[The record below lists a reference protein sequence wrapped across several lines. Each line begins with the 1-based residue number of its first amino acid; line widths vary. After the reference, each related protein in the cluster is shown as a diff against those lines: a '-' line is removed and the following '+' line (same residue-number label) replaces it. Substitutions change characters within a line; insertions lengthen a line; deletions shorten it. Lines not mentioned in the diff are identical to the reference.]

1 MKPHLKLFL
10 LALAL
15 LPPSSPAQ
23 QGLAAQTWGQ
33 TIGETHRIHP
43 KAHHLADLPLGP
55 FANLPEGGLITVENS
70 DASRHAL
77 ISTDDAKTWQQI
89 PLFAEPDKF
98 TVSYERAL
106 FRTKEGTTIVSFM
119 NSVERSGWNWNP
131 AIHDSPEA
139 KLPNYVIRSLDD
151 GRTWLP
157 PQKMHEDWTGA
168 IRDMIQ
174 LNDGSVVFTSQK
186 LLHNP
191 GRHATLTYAS
201 KDQGATW
208 TASNILDLGGIGHH
222 DGAIEASLVQRNDHT
237 LWMLIRTNWGKLWQ
251 AQSADGGLHWHPL
264 GPTTLEAASAPP
276 ILERLASGR
285 LFLAWNRYY
294 YHGTAEYPKYGGD
307 YQSTGAVTS
316 NNRQELSIAF
326 SEDDGKTWTAPEVIA
341 TVLPGADGKYP
352 RKEVSYPYV
361 FERRPGEIWLTA
373 WRGAGLRVKLFE
385 KDFVGGE

>member
-1 MKPHLKLFL
+1 MKPLIPL
-10 LALAL
+10 LLLTL
-15 LPPSSPAQ
+15 LPCAHAQ
-23 QGLAAQTWGQ
+23 NQGLAAQTWGQ

-43 KAHHLADLPLGP
+43 KAHHLPNLPLGP
-55 FANLPEGGLITVENS
+55 FANLPDGGLLTVENS
-70 DASRHAL
+70 DAARHAL

-106 FRTKEGTTIVSFM
+106 LRTQEGTVIVSFM

-139 KLPNYVIRSLDD
+139 KLPNYVIRSLDN

-157 PQKMHEDWTGA
+157 PQKMHDDWTGA

-174 LNDGSVVFTSQK
+174 LADGSVVFTSQK

-191 GRHATLTYAS
+191 GRHATLTYAT

-208 TASNILDLGGIGHH
+208 TASNTLDLGGIGHH
-222 DGAIEASLVQRNDHT
+222 DGAIEASLVQRKDNT

-251 AQSADGGLHWHPL
+251 AQSSDGGQHWHPI
-264 GPTTLEAASAPP
+264 GPTDFEAASAPP

-285 LFLAWNRYY
+285 LFIAWNRYY
-294 YHGTAEYPKYGGD
+294 YHGTTEFPKYGGD

-326 SEDDGKTWTAPEVIA
+326 SDDDGKTWTAPEVIA
-341 TVLPGADGKYP
+341 TVLPDANGKYP

-373 WRGAGLRVKLFE
+373 WRGAGLRVKLYE
-385 KDFVGGE
+385 KDFVGQ